1 MALDLALFVSK
12 RLQLAAAG
20 LLCLFA
26 AQCTME
32 LAQAP
37 APVAAR
43 IAVTR

>member
-1 MALDLALFVSK
+1 MALDVVLFVSK

-20 LLCLFA
+20 LLCLVA

-37 APVAAR
+37 APAAAS
-43 IAVTR
+43 IAVIG